1 MRLVHWLVILLASF
15 LSPSQQNIPPVDTYR
30 VVTSIQV
37 SVVRD
42 GKLHT
47 TGITDTE
54 QMETVLTYLRVTDP
68 IPTTQVEPDSFRSE
82 CYTFTVFFSDG
93 SSNCYTQIYHD
104 YLKKNDARWQRID
117 PKAFLLFPAL

>member
-1 MRLVHWLVILLASF
+1 MRFVHWVVILLASF
-15 LSPSQQNIPPVDTYR
+15 LSPGHQEIPPADTYR
-30 VVTSIQV
+30 VVTAIQV
-37 SVVRD
+37 SVLRD
-42 GKLHT
+42 GKLNAI
-47 TGITDTE
+47 GITDSE
-54 QMETVLTYLRVTDP
+54 QMKKVLTYLRVTDP

>member
-1 MRLVHWLVILLASF
+1 MRLVYWLVILLASF
-15 LSPSQQNIPPVDTYR
+15 LSPNHQNVPQVDAYR

-47 TGITDTE
+47 TAITDTE
-54 QMETVLTYLRVTDP
+54 QMEMVLTYLRVTDP
-68 IPTTQVEPDSFRSE
+68 IPTAQVEPDSFRSE

-93 SSNCYTQIYHD
+93 SSNCYRQIYHD

>member
-1 MRLVHWLVILLASF
+1 MRLVHWLVILLVSF
-15 LSPSQQNIPPVDTYR
+15 LSPNHQNVPQVDTYR

-47 TGITDTE
+47 TAITDTE
-54 QMETVLTYLRVTDP
+54 QMEMVLTYLRVTDP
-68 IPTTQVEPDSFRSE
+68 TPTAQVEPDSFRSE
-82 CYTFTVFFSDG
+82 CYTFTVLFSDG
-93 SSNCYTQIYHD
+93 SCNCYQQIYHD